1 MAHIALGG
9 NRQTASWLWQTWKGY
24 RLQALLNAIIGVLL
38 VLTDLAFVWATKL
51 AIDIATHV
59 DKTTSLTTA
68 IYLLIAIIILQIGLG
83 IASRWV
89 RAILGVK
96 AKNQMRR
103 GLFAR
108 LLNSR
113 WKDLRHFHTGNLL
126 NRIEQDVSTVIVF
139 LTENLPTLLSTII
152 QFSGAFLFL
161 FWMDSKLAVI
171 VVLIIP
177 FFLVC
182 SKLYVKKMRRLTHDI
197 RDEESRVQSIIQ
209 ETLQHALVV
218 KTLERTNTAVERLGS
233 LQSLL
238 HSKVIRKTKY
248 SSASA
253 TVLNAGFAL
262 GYLITFIWGVSSL
275 EQGLIT
281 YGALIA
287 FIQLVGQIQHP
298 VRTLSKFIPIFVSA
312 FTATD
317 RLRELEDIPQEKLTP
332 EGLSLSGKIGLRLS
346 DVTFAY
352 TDIPGKSGRKIFSHF
367 NYDIPPGSTTAII
380 GETGTGKTTLIRLLL
395 ALMHPLSGEICVYDE
410 TGKSMQI
417 DPNTRSCF
425 SYVPQG
431 NTLLSGSIR
440 DNLLLGDPK
449 ATDDDMLQALRYAA
463 ADFVE
468 NLPTGLDA
476 RCGEMG
482 DGLSEGQAQRIAIA
496 RALLRK
502 TPILLLDE
510 ATSSLDVDTEK
521 RVLQNIMEAH
531 THPTIIVITHR
542 PEVLKYATQVLD
554 LKRN

>member
-1 MAHIALGG
+1 MALGG
-9 NRQTASWLWQTWKGY
+9 NRQTISWLWQAWKGY
-24 RLQALLNAIIGVLL
+24 RFQAILNALIGVSL
-38 VLTDLAFVWATKL
+38 VVAELAFVWATKL

-59 DKTTSLTTA
+59 EKDMSLHTA
-68 IYLLIAIIILQIGLG
+68 IALLIAIIIIQIALG
-83 IASRWV
+83 VVSRWV
-89 RAILGVK
+89 RAVLGVR
-96 AKNQMRR
+96 AQNRMRR
-103 GLFAR
+103 VLFER

-113 WKDLRHFHTGNLL
+113 WRDLRRFHTGNLL
-126 NRIEQDVSTVIVF
+126 NRIEQDVSTVITF
-139 LTENLPTLLSTII
+139 LTENLPTLLSTLV

-197 RDEESRVQSIIQ
+197 RDEESRVQSVIQ

-218 KTLERTNTAVERLGS
+218 KTLERTATAVGRLGN

-238 HSKVIRKTKY
+238 HGKVIHKTKY
-248 SSASA
+248 ATVSS
-253 TVLNAGFAL
+253 TVLNAGFAI
-262 GYLITFIWGVSSL
+262 GYLVTFIWGVSSL

-298 VRTLSKFIPIFVSA
+298 VRTLSKFIPVFVSA

-317 RLRELEDIPQEKLTP
+317 RLRELEDIPQEKLSA
-332 EGLSLSGKIGLRLS
+332 GSLPFSG
-346 DVTFAY
+346 DVGVRFSGITFAY
-352 TDIPGKSGRKIFSHF
+352 ADAPGKSGRKIFSDF
-367 NYDIPPGSTTAII
+367 NYEIVPGSITAIV

-395 ALMHPLSGEICVYDE
+395 ALMPPVEGSIDVYDRLGRTE
-410 TGKSMQI
+410 KIS
-417 DPNTRSCF
+417 PSTRPCF

-431 NTLLSGSIR
+431 NTLLSGTIR
-440 DNLLLGDPK
+440 ENLLLGNPE
-449 ATDDDMLQALRYAA
+449 ATDEEMYEALRYAV
-463 ADFVE
+463 ADFVTK
-468 NLPTGLDA
+468 LPAGLDA

-502 TPILLLDE
+502 APILLLDE
-510 ATSSLDVDTEK
+510 ATSSLDAETER
-521 RVLQNIMEAH
+521 RVLENIMKAH
-531 THPTIIVITHR
+531 THPTMIVITHR